1 MQCIH
6 KRFCVQRT
14 VFLFLFLTFVSV
26 SNAWAQSALFTVEDV
41 TVDITSSSA
50 VAAREEA
57 FEKAQLDAFTI
68 LAGRMLSGGAATQ
81 QIPDVDT
88 ISTMIQDYQISNEQL
103 STVRYVATYKFRFD
117 DNAVRRYFNAANV
130 PFTEVSANPALVLP
144 FYTRNDQ
151 MILWSPYNVWLNA
164 WNRADN
170 LDGLVPL
177 VVPLGDIADVSD
189 IGGDE
194 ALDYNN
200 ARLNRLLQRYKASEA
215 VILVATPD
223 ETLARVSGERD
234 AAAGSM
240 NIQIYRTDRG
250 YPEQVQGVQVNADGN
265 DTLASLMDKA
275 VTEVQKAMRSDWKQK
290 AAAVSTA
297 DAPIGQNTLRVR
309 VPYNSLKEWADTQ
322 RALRR
327 VYGLSAFKVVSV
339 SPKQASVDI
348 MFDGDENRLAMA
360 LAQVNLHLDQAGG
373 GQSMVQ
379 QTSGDSMS
387 YYADRGGSSD
397 RQGNGAVYDLYL
409 KNYRR

>member
-26 SNAWAQSALFTVEDV
+26 SNVWAQSALFTVEDV
-41 TVDITSSSA
+41 RVDITSASA

-57 FEKAQLDAFTI
+57 FEKAQVDAFTI
-68 LAGRMLSGGAATQ
+68 LAGRMVSGEAATQ

-88 ISTMIQDYQISNEQL
+88 ISTMIKDYQISNEQL

-117 DNAVRRYFNAANV
+117 DNAVRRYFNAADV
-130 PFTEVSANPALVLP
+130 PYSDVSASPALVLP
-144 FYTRNDQ
+144 FYVRDGKN
-151 MILWSPYNVWLNA
+151 ILWSPYNVWLNA

-200 ARLNRLLQRYKASEA
+200 ARLNRLLQRYNSSEA
-215 VILVATPD
+215 VILIATPD
-223 ETLARVSGERD
+223 EALSRVQGEGD
-234 AAAGSM
+234 AATGTLD
-240 NIQIYRTDRG
+240 IQIYRTDRG
-250 YPEQVQGVQVNADGN
+250 YPEQVQGVQVSAGGS

-275 VTEVQKAMRSDWKQK
+275 VLEVQKAMRADWKLK
-290 AAAVSTA
+290 TATATSASAA
-297 DAPIGQNTLRVR
+297 GQSALRVR
-309 VPYNSLKEWADTQ
+309 VPYSSLKEWADTQ

-327 VYGLSAFKVVSV
+327 VYGLSAFKIVSV
-339 SPKQASVDI
+339 TPKQAYVDI
-348 MFDGDENRLAMA
+348 MFDGNENRLGIA
-360 LAQVNLHLDQAGG
+360 LAQANLHLDQAGG

-379 QTSGDSMS
+379 PANDSLS
-387 YYADRGGSSD
+387 YYADREGSSGV
-397 RQGNGAVYDLYL
+397 QGNGAVYDMYL
-409 KNYRR
+409 KSYRR

>member
-26 SNAWAQSALFTVEDV
+26 SHAWAQSALFTVEDV

-57 FEKAQLDAFTI
+57 FEKAQVDAFTI
-68 LAGRMLSGGAATQ
+68 LAGRMLSGEVSAQ
-81 QIPDVDT
+81 VMPDVDT
-88 ISTMIQDYQISNEQL
+88 ISTMIKDYQVSNEQL

-117 DNAVRRYFNAANV
+117 DEAVRRYFNAADV
-130 PFTEVSANPALVLP
+130 PFSDVSANPALVLP
-144 FYTRNDQ
+144 FYENDDQ
-151 MILWSPYNVWLNA
+151 MILWSPYNVWLNS

-200 ARLNRLLQRYKASEA
+200 ARLRRLLDRYNASEA
-215 VILVATPD
+215 VILIATPD
-223 ETLARVSGERD
+223 ETLSRVENESD
-234 AAAGSM
+234 AAVGALT
-240 NIQIYRTDRG
+240 IKIYRTDRG
-250 YPEQVQGVQVNADGN
+250 YPEQVKGLAVRAGSS

-275 VTEVQKAMRSDWKQK
+275 VREVQKALRNDWKQK
-290 AAAVSTA
+290 TMTSSSM
-297 DAPIGQNTLRVR
+297 GQSKLRVR
-309 VPYNSLKEWADTQ
+309 VAYGSLKEWADTQ

-327 VYGLSAFKVVSV
+327 VYGLDDFNVMSV
-339 SPKQASVDI
+339 TPKQAYIDLV
-348 MFDGDENRLAMA
+348 FDGNQNRLALA
-360 LAQVNLHLDQAGG
+360 LAQAGLHLDIPRGE
-373 GQSMVQ
+373 QSMVQ
-379 QTSGDSMS
+379 PVRNDSFS
-387 YYADRGGSSD
+387 YYSGGADTTVSQIQNAD
-397 RQGNGAVYDLYL
+397 AVYDLYL
-409 KNYRR
+409 KRYRR

>member
-26 SNAWAQSALFTVEDV
+26 STAWAQSALFTVEGV
-41 TVDITSSSA
+41 KVDITSASA

-57 FEKAQLDAFTI
+57 FEKAQVDAFTI
-68 LAGRMLSGGAATQ
+68 LAGRMVSGNAAAG

-88 ISTMIQDYQISNEQL
+88 ISTMIKDYQISNEQL

-117 DNAVRRYFNAANV
+117 DEAVRRCFNAADV
-130 PFTEVSANPALVLP
+130 PFSDVSANPALVLP
-144 FYTRNDQ
+144 FYKQDDK
-151 MILWSPYNVWLNA
+151 MILWSPYNAWLSG

-200 ARLNRLLQRYKASEA
+200 TRLNRLLQRYNASEA
-215 VILVATPD
+215 IILVATPD
-223 ETLARVSGERD
+223 ETLARVSGESD
-234 AAAGSM
+234 AAAGSLS
-240 NIQIYRTDRG
+240 IQIYRTDRG
-250 YPEQVQGVQVNADGN
+250 YPEQVQGVQVSAGSS

-275 VTEVQKAMRSDWKQK
+275 VREVQKAMRSDWKQK
-290 AAAVSTA
+290 TVTA
-297 DAPIGQNTLRVR
+297 SSMGQTTVRVR
-309 VPYNSLKEWADTQ
+309 VPYDSLKQWADTQ

-327 VYGLSAFKVVSV
+327 VYGLNSFDVISV
-339 SPKQASVDI
+339 TPKLAYVDI
-348 MFDGDENRLAMA
+348 LFDGNENRLSIA
-360 LAQVNLHLDQAGG
+360 LAQANLHLDQPRSA
-373 GQSMVQ
+373 QSMVQ
-379 QTSGDSMS
+379 PASNDSLS
-387 YYADRGGSSD
+387 YYSGGASTL
-397 RQGNGAVYDLYL
+397 QGNGAVYDMYL
-409 KNYRR
+409 KRYHR